1 MNWTPNEVEK
11 IMNAVTGMTDERIRL
26 LETEDFIWD
35 ALDHAWQLKYDELCE
50 WIAFNKEYDPLERWQ
65 IIAPCFLSGGDHGHI
80 MGYMADFFAHESEVV
95 PRFSSPP

>member
-1 MNWTPNEVEK
+1 MTIYNKNWTPNEVEK

-50 WIAFNKEYDPLERWQ
+50 WIVFNKEYDPLE
-65 IIAPCFLSGGDHGHI
+65 
-80 MGYMADFFAHESEVV
+80 
-95 PRFSSPP
+95 